1 MCDLKHVLEAI
12 KTLTFGEDFNSS
24 TLIFLCN
31 FTML

>member
-1 MCDLKHVLEAI
+1 MCDLKHVLESI

-24 TLIFLCN
+24 TLFSCN